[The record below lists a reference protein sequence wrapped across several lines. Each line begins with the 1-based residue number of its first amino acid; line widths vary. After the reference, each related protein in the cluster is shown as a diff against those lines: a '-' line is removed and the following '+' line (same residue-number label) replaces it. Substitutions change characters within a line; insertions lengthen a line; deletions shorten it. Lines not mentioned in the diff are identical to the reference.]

1 MVRLLVAAF
10 TCFATMATLS
20 GCTSS
25 APTPSGP
32 DSIETTA
39 PHESLG
45 DSIGDTAL
53 TAEVKLGLAF
63 GRGVKG
69 SNITVH
75 TDHKIVTLTGQVDSE
90 AERQLATR
98 IARETEGVQDV
109 VNRLEVR
116 G

>member
-1 MVRLLVAAF
+1 MVRLLVTAF
-10 TCFATMATLS
+10 TCVATIAILS

-25 APTPSGP
+25 APTPPGP

-39 PHESLG
+39 PDKSLG

-53 TAEVKLGLAF
+53 TAEVKMGLAF
-63 GRGVKG
+63 EHGVKG

-75 TDHKIVTLTGQVDSE
+75 TDHGIVTLTGRVDSE

-109 VNRLEVR
+109 VDRLEVR

>member
-1 MVRLLVAAF
+1 MVRLLVTLF
-10 TCFATMATLS
+10 TCVATIAILS
-20 GCTSS
+20 GCSSS
-25 APTPSGP
+25 APTPSGS

-39 PHESLG
+39 PDKSLG
-45 DSIGDTAL
+45 DSLGDATL
-53 TAEVKLGLAF
+53 TASVKLGLAF

-69 SNITVH
+69 SSITVH
-75 TDHKIVTLTGQVDSE
+75 TDHGIVTLTGQVDSE

-98 IARETEGVQDV
+98 ISREIEGVQDV